1 MMKDRLKRGVAA
13 AAFQWV
19 LWSPW
24 RLGLVLGLLFLLWL
38 TTQTLTPSAEPGPSS
53 PPAPTATVDTSRLPE
68 GWETW
73 PAVAAR

>member
-1 MMKDRLKRGVAA
+1 MMKDRLKRGV
-13 AAFQWV
+13 QWV

-53 PPAPTATVDTSRLPE
+53 PAPTATVDTSRLPE